1 MYAEV
6 YVYEQDINIDLFRT
20 YINKQGWGLLLF
32 FRRVVLFDLNN
43 IPGH

>member
-20 YINKQGWGLLLF
+20 YINKQGRGLLLY
-32 FRRVVLFDLNN
+32 FRRVHKFYGKIGNW
-43 IPGH
+43 P